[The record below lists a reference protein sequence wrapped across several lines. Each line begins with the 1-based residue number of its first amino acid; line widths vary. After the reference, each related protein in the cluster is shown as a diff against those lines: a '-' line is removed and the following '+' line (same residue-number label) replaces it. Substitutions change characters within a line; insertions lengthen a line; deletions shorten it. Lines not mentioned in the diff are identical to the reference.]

1 MSVTPSTL
9 RAAPAGSPEELDRG
23 IESLAA
29 IREDARRERL
39 IDMERR
45 VRRYRA
51 ACFAILALAL
61 ASVGPQVG
69 WWWLVPLA
77 VGFCG
82 FAVADHYMQASDRPW
97 LWVAGAWGAL
107 PLLLAGAVIATGGP
121 TSPALMWFALPAVT
135 LGARFEPWGMV
146 VGTIYIFLLFLVST
160 VAVDPATAAHHS
172 QTLIA
177 TVALILSTVILSGAL
192 VESDRAH
199 RRRSTLDP
207 LTGLYN
213 RNALEQ
219 RLAELDGQPS
229 NEDEGLSH
237 ALLLCDLDHFKRVN
251 DQLGHAAGDA
261 VLQDV
266 AYTMRAAL
274 RAGDSI
280 YRVGGEE
287 ILVVLPG
294 ADRDDAVEIA
304 ERLREEVR
312 SRRPVGVAVTVS
324 IGVAVSKSDRVN
336 TDDLVARADAAL
348 YAAKADG
355 RDTVRSTEAQRLRST
370 SAVSRPA
377 KAAISSTVASTSS
390 RSTISTGECM

>member
-1 MSVTPSTL
+1 MP
-9 RAAPAGSPEELDRG
+9 RP
-23 IESLAA
+23 ESLAGV
-29 IREDARRERL
+29 REEARRERL
-39 IDMERR
+39 LDMEQR

-61 ASVGPQVG
+61 AAAGPSVG
-69 WWWLVPLA
+69 WLWLAPLGA
-77 VGFCG
+77 G
-82 FAVADHYMQASDRPW
+82 FAGFAIADRFMQASARPW

-146 VGTIYIFLLFLVST
+146 VGTIYLLAVFLLST
-160 VAVDPATAAHHS
+160 VAVDPASATAHS

-177 TVALILSTVILSGAL
+177 AVALILSTVILSGAL

-207 LTGLYN
+207 LTGLFN

-219 RLAELDGQPS
+219 RLAEIDGEPC
-229 NEDEGLSH
+229 DTVKGRSH
-237 ALLLCDLDHFKRVN
+237 ALLLCDLDHFKQVN

-266 AYTMRAAL
+266 AYTMRAVL

-280 YRVGGEE
+280 YRIGGEE

-294 ADRDDAVEIA
+294 ASEKDAVAVA
-304 ERLREEVR
+304 ERLRQAVR
-312 SRRPVGVAVTVS
+312 KRRPAGVAVTIS
-324 IGVAVSKSDRVN
+324 IGAAVSRPSAVD

-348 YAAKADG
+348 YSAKAGG
-355 RDTVRSTEAQRLRST
+355 RDQ
-370 SAVSRPA
+370 VSL
-377 KAAISSTVASTSS
+377 SD
-390 RSTISTGECM
+390 

>member
-1 MSVTPSTL
+1 VKQTPET
-9 RAAPAGSPEELDRG
+9 
-23 IESLAA
+23 ESLAA
-29 IREDARRERL
+29 IREEARRERL
-39 IDMERR
+39 LDMERR
-45 VRRYRA
+45 VRRYRT

-61 ASVGPQVG
+61 ASAGPQIG
-69 WWWLVPLA
+69 WGWLAPLA

-82 FAVADHYMQASDRPW
+82 FAIADRFMQTSRRPW

-121 TSPALMWFALPAVT
+121 ASPALMWFALPAVT
-135 LGARFEPWGMV
+135 LGARFEPWGMA
-146 VGTIYIFLLFLVST
+146 VGTAYLVTVFLVST
-160 VAVDPATAAHHS
+160 IAVDPAAAAEHS

-177 TVALILSTVILSGAL
+177 AVALILSTVILSGAL

-199 RRRSTLDP
+199 RRSSTLDP
-207 LTGLYN
+207 LTGLLN

-229 NEDEGLSH
+229 RGGDGLSH

-266 AYTMRAAL
+266 AYTMRSVL

-294 ADRDDAVEIA
+294 AREEDAVAVA
-304 ERLREEVR
+304 ERLRVAVR
-312 SRRPVGVAVTVS
+312 ERRPAGVGVTISV
-324 IGVAVSKSDRVN
+324 GGAVSGPETVD
-336 TDDLVARADAAL
+336 TDDLVARADSAL
-348 YAAKADG
+348 YAAKAAG
-355 RDTVRSTEAQRLRST
+355 RDTV
-370 SAVSRPA
+370 
-377 KAAISSTVASTSS
+377 IF
-390 RSTISTGECM
+390 GEV

>member
-1 MSVTPSTL
+1 MAMP
-9 RAAPAGSPEELDRG
+9 RP
-23 IESLAA
+23 ESLLAA
-29 IREDARRERL
+29 RQEARRERL
-39 IDMERR
+39 LDMEMR

-61 ASVGPQVG
+61 ASVGPSVG
-69 WWWLVPLA
+69 WLWLAPLA
-77 VGFCG
+77 AGFAG
-82 FAVADHYMQASDRPW
+82 FAVADRFMRTSERPW

-107 PLLLAGAVIATGGP
+107 PLLLGGAVIATGGP

-135 LGARFEPWGMV
+135 LGVRFDPWGMV
-146 VGTIYIFLLFLVST
+146 VGTAYLLIVFLLST
-160 VAVDPATAAHHS
+160 VAVDPGSASAHS

-177 TVALILSTVILSGAL
+177 AVALILSTVILSGAL

-207 LTGLYN
+207 LTGLFN

-219 RLAELDGQPS
+219 RLAEIDGEPCDAGRGQ
-229 NEDEGLSH
+229 SH

-251 DQLGHAAGDA
+251 DEFGHAAGDA
-261 VLQDV
+261 VLQDI

-280 YRVGGEE
+280 YRIGGEE

-294 ADRDDAVEIA
+294 ATDEDAVAIA
-304 ERLREEVR
+304 ERLRQAVR
-312 SRRPVGVAVTVS
+312 KRRPVGVSVTIS
-324 IGVAVSKSDRVN
+324 IGAAVSRPDAVD

-348 YAAKADG
+348 YSAKAGG
-355 RDTVRSTEAQRLRST
+355 RDRVFL
-370 SAVSRPA
+370 
-377 KAAISSTVASTSS
+377 
-390 RSTISTGECM
+390 GN